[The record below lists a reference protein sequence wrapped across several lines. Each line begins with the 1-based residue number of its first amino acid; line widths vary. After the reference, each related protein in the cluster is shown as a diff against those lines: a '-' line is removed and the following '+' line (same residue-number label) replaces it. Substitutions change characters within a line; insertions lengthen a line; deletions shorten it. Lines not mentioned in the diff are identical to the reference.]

1 MASITVWKGLDPAQ
15 EEEEDDRA
23 IRVGREYQ
31 AVVPKAIL
39 YPIGTGTEYVVV
51 VVVVVVVAGT
61 VPNFIYF
68 LKSVGRNPCV
78 FFVGACVSHNMQS
91 HQV

>member
-31 AVVPKAIL
+31 AVVPKTIL
-39 YPIGTGTEYVVV
+39 YPIGTGTEYVAVVVAALVV
-51 VVVVVVVAGT
+51 VVVVSGT
-61 VPNFIYF
+61 VPNFI
-68 LKSVGRNPCV
+68 
-78 FFVGACVSHNMQS
+78 
-91 HQV
+91 